1 MPPTGWQAGPN
12 KDFVMS
18 SVITRTPQTAA
29 AMRQLALSLFAFLV
43 AATLPY
49 VWLIENFGYDD
60 ILREPAAVVLQRF
73 HEGGSPLVLAWLA
86 FAMSALLFIVVVNG
100 FSRLFDAHWVCDR
113 GTTILGIGSALA
125 QSIGL
130 LRWVLVIPGLAAT
143 YVDPATSPAARDAT
157 LVVFDAV
164 HRYGGMVLGEMI
176 GQLLLA
182 AWTGLVAIRLMRS
195 RLVPRWLA
203 AVGLLTLPLWLLG
216 QTELIH
222 GVVPGVPAIE
232 VIPLAFMGWEAWLAA
247 LAVTMGIQGWRDRA
261 GLSAKGPA
269 MPA

>member
-1 MPPTGWQAGPN
+1 MNDAI
-12 KDFVMS
+12 V
-18 SVITRTPQTAA
+18 RTPQTRS
-29 AMRQLALSLFAFLV
+29 AMRQLAVALVAFLV
-43 AATLPY
+43 AATWPY
-49 VWLIENFGYDD
+49 LWLIEHFGYDD

-86 FAMSALLFIVVVNG
+86 FAMSALLFIVVVHSFN
-100 FSRLFDAHWVCDR
+100 RLFDAHRVHDR
-113 GTTILGIGSALA
+113 GTAILGISSSLA
-125 QSIGL
+125 QAIGL
-130 LRWVLVIPGLAAT
+130 LRWVLVIPGLATT
-143 YVDPATSPAARDAT
+143 YVDPATSPATREAT

-164 HRYGGMVLGEMI
+164 HRYGGMVLGEMV

-182 AWTGLVAIRLMRS
+182 AWTGLVAVRLMRS

-203 AVGLLTLPLWLLG
+203 AAGLLTLPLWVLG

-222 GVVPGVPAIE
+222 GVVPDVPAIE

-247 LAVTMGIQGWRDRA
+247 LAVALGVGGWRDRA
-261 GLSAKGPA
+261 GHPARGSA